1 MEDGIRLNKY
11 LSAVGFCSRREA
23 DRLIE
28 EGKVH
33 IDGKQAFVG
42 MKVCRNQEILVDG
55 HLIERDDRERILLL
69 VNKPTGIVCTTAK
82 QEQGNIVDYLHYP
95 KRIYPIGRLDK
106 DSRGLLLMTNVG
118 GLHNEI
124 TRVARGH
131 EKEYIVTV
139 NKRIDSAFVK
149 KMSQGVYIPELDYQ
163 TMPAKVKK
171 LSQRSFSIV
180 LKEGKNRQIRRM
192 CKALSYHVYDLQRI
206 RIMHFTLKD
215 IQEGMYRSATDDE
228 WDMLMR
234 TVKADF

>member
-28 EGKVH
+28 TGKVY
-33 IDGKQAFVG
+33 IDGQQAFVG
-42 MKVCRNQEILVDG
+42 MKVCKDQEIIVDG
-55 HLIERDDRERILLL
+55 HTIERADGERILLL
-69 VNKPTGIVCTTAK
+69 VNKPAGIVCTTAQ
-82 QEQGNIVDYLHYP
+82 QEQDNIIDYLHYP

-118 GLHNEI
+118 ELHNEI
-124 TRVARGH
+124 TRVSYGH

-139 NKRIDSAFVK
+139 DRRIESTFVK

-192 CKALSYHVYDLQRI
+192 CKALSYRVHDLQRI

-215 IQEGMYRSATDDE
+215 IKEGMYRSATDDE
-228 WDMLMR
+228 WGILMR